1 MTDEKQARFK
11 ARARVDIKN
20 LYDRGQVSSKDYA
33 AAFRHVKFVW
43 LDDLTDA
50 QIDEFV
56 REAIRELEAPAVNP
70 AELSSVHSCSRFNP
84 FPANAIL
91 SPDYPVIV

>member
-1 MTDEKQARFK
+1 MTDEKQAGLE
-11 ARARVDIKN
+11 ARATIDIKN

-43 LDDLTDA
+43 LGHLTDA

-56 REAIRELEAPAVNP
+56 RKEIGKLE
-70 AELSSVHSCSRFNP
+70 SS
-84 FPANAIL
+84 
-91 SPDYPVIV
+91 

>member
-1 MTDEKQARFK
+1 MTDDKQTRLE
-11 ARARVDIKN
+11 ARARIDIKN

-43 LDDLTDA
+43 LGHLTDT

-56 REAIRELEAPAVNP
+56 RREISKL
-70 AELSSVHSCSRFNP
+70 ELSGINSGE
-84 FPANAIL
+84 
-91 SPDYPVIV
+91 

>member
-1 MTDEKQARFK
+1 MSDEKQARLE
-11 ARARVDIKN
+11 ARARLDIKN

-43 LDDLTDA
+43 FEHLTDA

-56 REAIRELEAPAVNP
+56 RNEIRKLEPPVINP
-70 AELSSVHSCSRFNP
+70 AE
-84 FPANAIL
+84 
-91 SPDYPVIV
+91 

>member
-1 MTDEKQARFK
+1 MSDEKQARLE
-11 ARARVDIKN
+11 ARARLDIKN

-43 LDDLTDA
+43 LGHLTDA

-56 REAIRELEAPAVNP
+56 RNEIGKLEPPVINP
-70 AELSSVHSCSRFNP
+70 AE
-84 FPANAIL
+84 
-91 SPDYPVIV
+91 

>member
-1 MTDEKQARFK
+1 MTDEKQARLE
-11 ARARVDIKN
+11 ARARIDIKS

-43 LDDLTDA
+43 LGDLTDA

-56 REAIRELEAPAVNP
+56 RKEIGELE
-70 AELSSVHSCSRFNP
+70 SSVNNP
-84 FPANAIL
+84 L
-91 SPDYPVIV
+91 E